1 MSLFAPRS
9 PLIASISFLL
19 DRSYS
24 TILIHKNTICY
35 DCTRTNYRNTRTIT
49 NYTYRN
55 TIFCAARPILIV
67 CYAHLV
73 LRWKNNTKKIFMR
86 NISIYCD
93 YSLLKSLKS
102 ATPASFRILNLRMT
116 IEPRLNCQ
124 RIQST
129 VRDFGSK
136 CL

>member
-9 PLIASISFLL
+9 PLISSISFLF

-35 DCTRTNYRNTRTIT
+35 DCTRTD
-49 NYTYRN
+49 YRN

-67 CYAHLV
+67 CDAHLV

-102 ATPASFRILNLRMT
+102 AIPASFRILNLRMT